1 MVSKGLCLNASRLMS
16 CLSNARMPLFMLSL
30 LKTLVSSYR
39 WLCLWMLLLPQKEKE
54 KYPNTTLMYFLCL
67 YFLILEVKLMCIHG
81 NVGTFSSWAIYKP
94 KTIDFR
100 LILPPPPVKLLV
112 AASTFWHCLPHH
124 RYFHHLSNQ
133 VGEREF
139 RVAV

>member
-100 LILPPPPVKLLV
+100 LIHPPPSCEVASCSVHILALL
-112 AASTFWHCLPHH
+112 ATSSL
-124 RYFHHLSNQ
+124 LSSPKQ
-133 VGEREF
+133 PSRRKGV
-139 RVAV
+139 

>member
-16 CLSNARMPLFMLSL
+16 CLSNAKMPLFMLSP

-100 LILPPPPVKLLV
+100 LIPTLASCSVHILALL
-112 AASTFWHCLPHH
+112 ATSSL
-124 RYFHHLSNQ
+124 LSSPKQ
-133 VGEREF
+133 PSRRKGSLE
-139 RVAV
+139 